1 MPGALTEP
9 LFVTAPAEASLV
21 ASTQGRQ
28 HIADA
33 LASGLE
39 SFLR

>member
-9 LFVTAPAEASLV
+9 LFVTAPSEAAIV
-21 ASTQGRQ
+21 ASQHGRQ
-28 HIADA
+28 QIANA

-39 SFLR
+39 GFLK

>member
-9 LFVTAPAEASLV
+9 LFVTAPSEAAIVTS
-21 ASTQGRQ
+21 ADGRGR
-28 HIADA
+28 IAGA

-39 SFLR
+39 AFFR